1 MISIF
6 RTFTC
11 VVRHGERSC
20 LLNAKLLLLRNTVIG
35 YAINTL
41 ILINLK
47 IKIMI
52 EFDENDLVN
61 QDYVNTTTKS
71 DNPNYTAS
79 LDRERVNKKERYEV
93 IYFCNAFVKA
103 YNVEKT
109 KQSFQKVEKIIRLP
123 KASNIVM
130 RDELNKFVAA
140 NWNKI

>member
-1 MISIF
+1 
-6 RTFTC
+6 
-11 VVRHGERSC
+11 
-20 LLNAKLLLLRNTVIG
+20 
-35 YAINTL
+35 
-41 ILINLK
+41 
-47 IKIMI
+47 MI

-61 QDYVNTTTKS
+61 QDYVNSTTKS
-71 DNPNYTAS
+71 DNPNYTAR

-93 IYFCNAFVKA
+93 IYFCNAFVKG

-123 KASNIVM
+123 EASNIVM